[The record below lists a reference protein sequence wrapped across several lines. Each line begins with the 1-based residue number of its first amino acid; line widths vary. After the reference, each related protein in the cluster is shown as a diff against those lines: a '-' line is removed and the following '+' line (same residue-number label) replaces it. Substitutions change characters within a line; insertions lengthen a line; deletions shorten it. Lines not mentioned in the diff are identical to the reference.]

1 MAETGVGIVTE
12 AQALLLFLYET
23 PAELHKVERAGW
35 IKRSGP
41 DRWPLIPLVQGHV
54 KYWKWRATTA
64 TTAEL
69 AQTWGVT
76 KQFIG
81 QLVDQGWFKPLEGHR
96 GVFNAAD
103 AHNGFIRYLRDEGRR
118 TTKSAA
124 DSRVRDARA
133 QEIEMRVSLR
143 SGDLMKRAE
152 HVETLDEVI
161 GFFRSELSGLP
172 ARLSRDLQER
182 GRIEQ
187 ALNDILDRIAAL
199 AAKSAR
205 TLAMARGESG
215 EAFAADDTG
224 QMGG

>member
-1 MAETGVGIVTE
+1 MAVESGIVTE

-35 IKRSGP
+35 IKRTGP
-41 DRWPLIPLVQGHV
+41 DRWPLIPLVQGHA

-69 AQTWGVT
+69 AQIWGVT

-96 GVFNAAD
+96 GVFNTAD

-124 DSRVRDARA
+124 ESRVRDARA
-133 QEIEMRVSLR
+133 QEIEMRVALR

-152 HVETLDEVI
+152 HEETLDEVL

-172 ARLSRDLQER
+172 ARLTRDLRER

-187 ALNDILDRIAAL
+187 AVNDILESIAAL
-199 AAKSAR
+199 AAKSAGN
-205 TLAMARGESG
+205 LAAARSG
-215 EAFAADDTG
+215 RADTVAADNAG
-224 QMGG
+224 QVGS